1 MLIEHGMVAIVST
14 SLLMMMGNFDL
25 WWSETEF
32 CDSANVE
39 KLGTHSHSSLLTKK
53 NIIGPQFGLLEN
65 HTISVE

>member
-1 MLIEHGMVAIVST
+1 MVAIVNI
-14 SLLMMMGNFDL
+14 SLLMMLGNFDL

-53 NIIGPQFGLLEN
+53 TLLVP
-65 HTISVE
+65 ILVC

>member
-1 MLIEHGMVAIVST
+1 MVAIVSI
-14 SLLMMMGNFDL
+14 SLLMILISNFDL

-53 NIIGPQFGLLEN
+53 HLWFPIWSATEP
-65 HTISVE
+65 